1 MSEALTNFRFRI
13 AGVGTALPSVALT
26 NETLAGELGVEEGW
40 IMARCG
46 IEQRYQS
53 NLDETTLSLAVAASR
68 KALEFSPL
76 PNPDLLLCSTF
87 TPQYM
92 LCPTAPAIARE
103 LDLPPIGAFDINA
116 ACSGA
121 AIGFLT
127 SINFLATGFAKR
139 VLLVCSDTPTKY
151 LKQTDRNTRILMG
164 DGAAAMVLETTD
176 DCQSRILS
184 WLWGSDGSGNQMF
197 HVPGGGSA
205 LPPASLN
212 GVDNDE
218 LTVSMDGRSLF
229 RFAVEKGSEAIAA
242 LIEQAKLTVGDVD
255 FVIVHQANQRIIQAL
270 IDRSGI
276 GQDRWISNIGGV
288 GNTVAASIPLA
299 LAHGMDQGV
308 FHQGHRVLVLGF
320 GAGLTWAGF
329 LMQW

>member
-13 AGVGTALPSVALT
+13 AGCGTALPSVALT
-26 NETLAGELGVEEGW
+26 NETLAGELGIEEGW

-53 NLDETTLSLAVAASR
+53 NLEETTLSLAVEASR
-68 KALEFSPL
+68 RALAFDPS

-103 LDLPPIGAFDINA
+103 LDMPPIGAFDINA

-127 SINFLATGFAKR
+127 AINFLATGFSRR

-164 DGAAAMVLETTD
+164 DGAAAMVLETSD
-176 DCQSRILS
+176 ECQSHILS
-184 WLWGSDGSGNQMF
+184 WLWGSDGSGKQMF

-205 LPPASLN
+205 LPPGSIQ
-212 GVDNDE
+212 DSENDW
-218 LTVSMDGRSLF
+218 TVAMDGRSLF
-229 RFAVEKGSEAIAA
+229 RFAVEKGSEAIAT
-242 LIEQAKLTVGDVD
+242 LIEKAKLTVGDVD
-255 FVIVHQANQRIIQAL
+255 WVIVHQANQRIIQAL
-270 IDRSGI
+270 IERSGI
-276 GQDRWISNIGGV
+276 GPDRWISNIGGV

-299 LAHGMDQGV
+299 LAQGMEQGN
-308 FHQGHRVLVLGF
+308 FHTGNRVLVLGF

>member
-13 AGVGTALPSVALT
+13 AGCGTALPAYALT
-26 NETLAGELGVEEGW
+26 NETLAGELGVEEDW
-40 IMARCG
+40 ILARCG

-53 NLDETTLSLAVAASR
+53 NMEETTLSLAVEASR
-68 KALEFSPL
+68 NAMQFDPT

-92 LCPTAPAIARE
+92 LCPTAPAVARE
-103 LDLPPIGAFDINA
+103 LGLGSIGAFDINA

-121 AIGFLT
+121 AVGFLT
-127 SINFLATGFAKR
+127 AINFLATGFSRR

-164 DGAAAMVLETTD
+164 DGAAAMVLETTP
-176 DCQSRILS
+176 DCQSHILS
-184 WLWGSDGSGNQMF
+184 WLWGSDGSGKEMF

-205 LPPASLN
+205 LPLTSVTDSEN
-212 GVDNDE
+212 E
-218 LTVSMDGRSLF
+218 LTVNMDGRNLF

-242 LIEQAKLTVGDVD
+242 LIEQAKLSVGDVD
-255 FVIVHQANQRIIQAL
+255 WVIVHQANRRIIQAL
-270 IDRSGI
+270 IERSGI
-276 GQDRWISNIGGV
+276 APDRWISNIHGV

-299 LAHGMDQGV
+299 LAAGMNQGV
-308 FHQGHRVLVLGF
+308 FEQGHRVLVLGF

>member
-1 MSEALTNFRFRI
+1 MSEALTNFRF
-13 AGVGTALPSVALT
+13 
-26 NETLAGELGVEEGW
+26 W

-46 IEQRYQS
+46 IDQRYQS
-53 NLDETTLSLAVAASR
+53 NLEETTLSLAVAASR

-103 LDLPPIGAFDINA
+103 LDMPPIGAFDINA

-164 DGAAAMVLETTD
+164 DGAAAMVLETTS

-184 WLWGSDGSGNQMF
+184 WLWG
-197 HVPGGGSA
+197 
-205 LPPASLN
+205 
-212 GVDNDE
+212 
-218 LTVSMDGRSLF
+218 
-229 RFAVEKGSEAIAA
+229 FAVEKGSEAIAA

-299 LAHGMDQGV
+299 LAQGMDQGV

>member
-1 MSEALTNFRFRI
+1 MSEAVTNFRFRI
-13 AGVGTALPSVALT
+13 AGCGTALPLEALT

-40 IMARCG
+40 ILARCG
-46 IEQRYQS
+46 IEQRFQS
-53 NLDETTLSLAVAASR
+53 NREETTLSLAVEASR
-68 KALEFSPL
+68 RALEFDPK
-76 PNPDLLLCSTF
+76 PDPDLLLCSTF

-127 SINFLATGFAKR
+127 SINFLATGFARR

-151 LKQTDRNTRILMG
+151 LNQTDRNTRILMG
-164 DGAAAMVLETTD
+164 DGAAAMVLETTP
-176 DCQSRILS
+176 DCESHILS
-184 WLWGSDGSGNQMF
+184 WLWGSDGSGRDMF

-205 LPPASLN
+205 QPPATLN
-212 GVDNDE
+212 GSENEMSVA
-218 LTVSMDGRSLF
+218 MDGRSLF
-229 RFAVEKGSEAIAA
+229 RFAVEKGSEAIAS
-242 LIEQAKLTVGDVD
+242 LIEKAKLEAGDVD
-255 FVIVHQANQRIIQAL
+255 WVIVHQANRRIIQAL

-276 GQDRWISNIGGV
+276 APERWISNIGGV

-299 LAHGMDQGV
+299 LAQGMEQGV
-308 FHQGHRVLVLGF
+308 FQHGHRVLVLGF

>member
-13 AGVGTALPSVALT
+13 AGCGAALPSVALT
-26 NETLAGELGVEEGW
+26 NETLAGELGVEEDW
-40 IMARCG
+40 ILARCG

-53 NLDETTLSLAVAASR
+53 NLEETTLSLAVSASR
-68 KALEFSPL
+68 KALEFDPV
-76 PNPDLLLCSTF
+76 PNPDLVLCSTF
-87 TPQYM
+87 TPEYL
-92 LCPTAPAIARE
+92 LCPTAPAIAKE
-103 LDLPPIGAFDINA
+103 LGLPAVGAFDINA

-164 DGAAAMVLETTD
+164 DGAAAIVLETNDT
-176 DCQSRILS
+176 CESHILS
-184 WLWGSDGSGNQMF
+184 WLWGSDGGGNKMF
-197 HVPGGGSA
+197 HLPGGGSA
-205 LPPASLN
+205 LPPASLQ
-212 GVDNDE
+212 DNENE
-218 LTVSMDGRSLF
+218 LSVAMDGRSLF
-229 RFAVEKGSEAIAA
+229 RFAVEQGSSAIAS
-242 LIEQAKLTVGDVD
+242 LIEKAKLTVGDVD
-255 FVIVHQANQRIIQAL
+255 WVIVHQANRRIIQAL

-276 GQDRWISNIGGV
+276 AGERWVSNIGGV

-299 LAHGMDQGV
+299 LAQGMEQGL

>member
-1 MSEALTNFRFRI
+1 
-13 AGVGTALPSVALT
+13 
-26 NETLAGELGVEEGW
+26 
-40 IMARCG
+40 
-46 IEQRYQS
+46 
-53 NLDETTLSLAVAASR
+53 
-68 KALEFSPL
+68 
-76 PNPDLLLCSTF
+76 
-87 TPQYM
+87 
-92 LCPTAPAIARE
+92 
-103 LDLPPIGAFDINA
+103 
-116 ACSGA
+116 
-121 AIGFLT
+121 
-127 SINFLATGFAKR
+127 
-139 VLLVCSDTPTKY
+139 
-151 LKQTDRNTRILMG
+151 MG

-184 WLWGSDGSGNQMF
+184 WLWGSDGAGNQMF

-212 GVDNDE
+212 GSDNDE

-229 RFAVEKGSEAIAA
+229 RFAVEKGSEAIAS
-242 LIEQAKLTVGDVD
+242 LIEQAKLQVGDVD
-255 FVIVHQANQRIIQAL
+255 WVIVHQANQRIIQAL

-299 LAHGMDQGV
+299 LAQGMDQGV

>member
-1 MSEALTNFRFRI
+1 MSPALTDFRFRI
-13 AGVGTALPSVALT
+13 AGCGTALPSAVLT
-26 NETLAGELGVEEGW
+26 NETLAGELGVEEDW
-40 IMARCG
+40 ILARCG
-46 IEQRYQS
+46 IEQRHQS
-53 NLDETTLSLAVAASR
+53 NLEETTLSLAVEASR
-68 KALEFSPL
+68 RALAFDPV
-76 PNPDLLLCSTF
+76 PDPDLLLCSTF

-127 SINFLATGFAKR
+127 SINFLATSFARR

-164 DGAAAMVLETTD
+164 DGAAAIVLETTP
-176 DCQSRILS
+176 DCESHILS
-184 WLWGSDGSGNQMF
+184 WLWGSDGSGKEMF

-212 GVDNDE
+212 DSETE
-218 LTVSMDGRSLF
+218 LSVAMDGRSLF
-229 RFAVEKGSEAIAA
+229 RFAVEKGSEAIAS
-242 LIEQAKLTVGDVD
+242 LIEKAKLTAGDVD
-255 FVIVHQANQRIIQAL
+255 WVIVHQANRRIIQAL

-276 GQDRWISNIGGV
+276 APERWISNIGGV

-299 LAHGMDQGV
+299 LAQGMEQGV

>member
-13 AGVGTALPSVALT
+13 AGCGAALPSVALT
-26 NETLAGELGVEEGW
+26 NETLAGELGVEEDW
-40 IMARCG
+40 ILARCG

-53 NLDETTLSLAVAASR
+53 NLEETTLSLAVSAAR
-68 KALEFSPL
+68 KALEFDPSPH
-76 PNPDLLLCSTF
+76 PDLLLCATF
-87 TPQYM
+87 TPEYL
-92 LCPTAPAIARE
+92 LCPTAPAIAKE
-103 LDLPPIGAFDINA
+103 LGLPPIGAFDINA

-127 SINFLATGFAKR
+127 SINFLATGFARR

-164 DGAAAMVLETTD
+164 DGAAAIVLETNDT
-176 DCQSRILS
+176 CQSHILS
-184 WLWGSDGSGNQMF
+184 WLWGSDGSGNKMF
-197 HVPGGGSA
+197 HLPGGGSA
-205 LPPASLN
+205 LPPASLTDTEN
-212 GVDNDE
+212 E
-218 LTVSMDGRSLF
+218 LSVAMDGRSLF
-229 RFAVEKGSEAIAA
+229 RFAVEQGSSAIAS
-242 LIEQAKLTVGDVD
+242 LIEKAKLTVGEVD
-255 FVIVHQANQRIIQAL
+255 WVIVHQANQRIIQAL

-276 GQDRWISNIGGV
+276 AKERWVSNICGV

-299 LAHGMDQGV
+299 LAHGMEQGL
-308 FHQGHRVLVLGF
+308 FQQGDRVLVLGF

>member
-1 MSEALTNFRFRI
+1 MSEALTHFRFRI
-13 AGVGTALPSVALT
+13 AGCAASLPSFALT
-26 NETLAGELGVEEGW
+26 NEALAGQLGVEEGW

-53 NLDETTLSLAVAASR
+53 NLEETTLSLAVEASR
-68 KALEFSPL
+68 RALAFDPQ
-76 PNPDLLLCSTF
+76 PDPDLLLCATF
-87 TPQYM
+87 TPQYL
-92 LCPTAPAIARE
+92 LCPTAPAVARE
-103 LDLPPIGAFDINA
+103 LGLPSIGAFDINA

-121 AIGFLT
+121 AVGFLT
-127 SINFLATGFAKR
+127 AINFLATGFSRR

-164 DGAAAMVLETTD
+164 DGAAAMVLETND
-176 DCQSRILS
+176 HCQSRILS
-184 WLWGSDGSGNQMF
+184 WLWGSDGAGKEMF

-205 LPPASLN
+205 LPPSSVTDPEN
-212 GVDNDE
+212 E
-218 LTVSMDGRSLF
+218 LTVAMDGRSLF
-229 RFAVEKGSEAIAA
+229 RFAVEKGSEAISS
-242 LIEQAKLTVGDVD
+242 LIEQARLSVGEVD
-255 FVIVHQANQRIIQAL
+255 WVIVHQANQRIIQAL

-276 GQDRWISNIGGV
+276 GADRWISNIGGV

-299 LAHGMDQGV
+299 LAEGMDKGH
-308 FHQGHRVLVLGF
+308 FEQGHRVLVLGF

>member
-1 MSEALTNFRFRI
+1 
-13 AGVGTALPSVALT
+13 
-26 NETLAGELGVEEGW
+26 
-40 IMARCG
+40 
-46 IEQRYQS
+46 
-53 NLDETTLSLAVAASR
+53 
-68 KALEFSPL
+68 
-76 PNPDLLLCSTF
+76 
-87 TPQYM
+87 M

-103 LDLPPIGAFDINA
+103 LDLPAVGAFDINA

-121 AIGFLT
+121 AVGFLT
-127 SINFLATGFAKR
+127 AINFLATGFSRR

-164 DGAAAMVLETTD
+164 DGAAAMVLETTG
-176 DCQSRILS
+176 DCQSHILS
-184 WLWGSDGSGNQMF
+184 WLWGSDGSGKQMF

-205 LPPASLN
+205 LPPASVSDSEN
-212 GVDNDE
+212 E
-218 LTVSMDGRSLF
+218 LTVAMDGRSLF
-229 RFAVEKGSEAIAA
+229 RFAVEKGSEAIAS
-242 LIEQAKLTVGDVD
+242 LIEKAKLTVADVD
-255 FVIVHQANQRIIQAL
+255 WVIVHQANQRIIQAL

-299 LAHGMDQGV
+299 LAQGMEQGN
-308 FHQGHRVLVLGF
+308 FQQGHRVLVLGF

>member
-1 MSEALTNFRFRI
+1 MSQALENFRFRI
-13 AGVGTALPSVALT
+13 AGCGTALPSVALT

-53 NLDETTLSLAVAASR
+53 NLEETTLSLAVEASR
-68 KALEFSPL
+68 RALEFSPT
-76 PNPDLLLCSTF
+76 PDPDLLLCSTF

-103 LDLPPIGAFDINA
+103 LDMPPIGAFDINA

-127 SINFLATGFAKR
+127 AINFLATGFSRR

-164 DGAAAMVLETTD
+164 DGAAAMVLETTG
-176 DCQSRILS
+176 DCHSHILS
-184 WLWGSDGSGNQMF
+184 WLWGSDGSGKQMF

-205 LPPASLN
+205 LPPTSVSDQEN
-212 GVDNDE
+212 E
-218 LTVSMDGRSLF
+218 LTVNMDGRSLF

-242 LIEQAKLTVGDVD
+242 LIEKAKLTVGDVD
-255 FVIVHQANQRIIQAL
+255 WVIVHQANQRIIQAL
-270 IDRSGI
+270 IERSGI
-276 GQDRWISNIGGV
+276 GPDRWISNIGGV

-299 LAHGMDQGV
+299 LAHGMEQGN